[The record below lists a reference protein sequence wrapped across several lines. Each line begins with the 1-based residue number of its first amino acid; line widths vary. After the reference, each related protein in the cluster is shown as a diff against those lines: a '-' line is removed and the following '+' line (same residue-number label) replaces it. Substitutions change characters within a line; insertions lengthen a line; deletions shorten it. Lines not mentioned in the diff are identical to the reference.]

1 MHESKNSVIGL
12 IDNCNLEEHHVVTK
26 KLHLNNKGNSA
37 FAKIFYILLTAELQ
51 DEIRVRHLLKDKPQS
66 KFSDM
71 RDSGEAKE
79 LAQFKMY
86 NENKLV
92 IAHLNINCLRN
103 KFELLTEK
111 IKGNARIL

>member
-1 MHESKNSVIGL
+1 M
-12 IDNCNLEEHHVVTK
+12 
-26 KLHLNNKGNSA
+26 
-37 FAKIFYILLTAELQ
+37 
-51 DEIRVRHLLKDKPQS
+51 LKDKPQS

-79 LAQFKMY
+79 LAQFKMC

-92 IAHLNINCLRN
+92 IAHLNILRN